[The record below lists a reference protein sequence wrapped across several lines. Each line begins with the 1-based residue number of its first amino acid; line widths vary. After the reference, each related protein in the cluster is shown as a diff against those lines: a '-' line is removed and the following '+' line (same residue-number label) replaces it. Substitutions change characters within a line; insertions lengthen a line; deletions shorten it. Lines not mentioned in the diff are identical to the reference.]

1 MSDLSNQSAL
11 LCTDAARAAPGPTAA
26 RTTLPPLQT
35 VDHWC
40 RVVMNAA
47 TQEIVGQLPFPS
59 FDVLEVSG
67 TSWRAAGFRSYRSVS
82 YPGFD
87 ICRETLPEQF
97 DLVIAEQVFEHLR
110 SPFSAARNVLQML
123 RPGGYFQITTPFLIR
138 FHPEPLD
145 LWRWTKDGLRF
156 FLEDVGFSQAATQ
169 SWGNKECLIAN
180 LDQWVEFEPQHRL
193 QDDPRYPLVV
203 WGLARKAS

>member
-1 MSDLSNQSAL
+1 MSDLSTQAAL
-11 LCTDAARAAPGPTAA
+11 TCAEPSPMVPGRAAAGSP
-26 RTTLPPLQT
+26 LPPLQT

-40 RVVMNAA
+40 RVVMNSA
-47 TQEIVGQLPFPS
+47 TQEIVGQLPFSS

-67 TSWRAAGFRSYRSVS
+67 TSWRAAGFRSYRAVR
-82 YPGFD
+82 YPEFD
-87 ICRETLPEQF
+87 ICREALPEQF

-123 RPGGYFQITTPFLIR
+123 RPGGYFLITTPFLIR

-145 LWRWTKDGLRF
+145 LWRWTRDGLRF
-156 FLEDVGFSQAATQ
+156 FLEDAGFAQAATQ
-169 SWGNKECLIAN
+169 SWGNKECLVAN
-180 LDQWVEFEPQHRL
+180 LDQWVEFEPHHRL
-193 QDDPRYPLVV
+193 QDDPRFPLVV

>member
-1 MSDLSNQSAL
+1 MSDLSTQVVLTRAERVSVEAG
-11 LCTDAARAAPGPTAA
+11 AATAH
-26 RTTLPPLQT
+26 RPLPRLQT

-47 TQEIVGQLPFPS
+47 TQEIVGQLPFSS

-67 TSWRAAGFRSYRSVS
+67 TSWRAAGFRSYRSVR
-82 YPGFD
+82 YPDFD

-123 RPGGYFQITTPFLIR
+123 RPGGYFLITTPFLIR

-145 LWRWTKDGLRF
+145 LWRWTRDGLRF
-156 FLEDVGFSQAATQ
+156 FLEDVGFAQAATQ

-180 LDQWVEFEPQHRL
+180 LDQWVEYEAQHRL
-193 QDDPRYPLVV
+193 QDDPRFPLVV
-203 WGLARKAS
+203 WGLARKPS

>member
-1 MSDLSNQSAL
+1 MSDLSIRAALPCAEPSAAVPGRGAACSAL
-11 LCTDAARAAPGPTAA
+11 PQ
-26 RTTLPPLQT
+26 LQT

-67 TSWRAAGFRSYRSVS
+67 TSWGRAGFRSYRSVR
-82 YPGFD
+82 YPDFD
-87 ICRETLPEQF
+87 ICREALPEQF
-97 DLVIAEQVFEHLR
+97 DLIIAEQVFEHLR

-123 RPGGYFQITTPFLIR
+123 RPGGYLLITTPFLIR
-138 FHPEPLD
+138 FHPEPID

-156 FLEDVGFSQAATQ
+156 FLEDVGFAQAATQ
-169 SWGNKECLIAN
+169 SWGNKECVIAN
-180 LDQWVEFEPQHRL
+180 LDGWVDFEPHHRL